1 MLIGPGGQPLP
12 EEIEQAL
19 RRQQEHAEMHAEAR
33 GHEML
38 RFFEELTEDQLSQ
51 LRSILSACAVDD
63 TGRYASHLEGFVNGV
78 LQWKHGVCL
87 GCGSKHT
94 DASDLI
100 KETVPGGTLGKK
112 EVDELNRVTD
122 DGTEQLELSF
132 EETAAQEQDRMSLMM
147 GYSVREPNQRDFQ
160 QGLIKMPDE
169 KPVICEGCGMLY
181 QSLEDR
187 MLRAPGVDG
196 CQGCQH
202 KAAHG

>member
-1 MLIGPGGQPLP
+1 MLIGPGGQQLP
-12 EEIEQAL
+12 PEIEEAL

-38 RFFEELTEDQLSQ
+38 RFFEELSEDQLIQ
-51 LRSILSACAVDD
+51 LRSILSACAADD

-87 GCGSKHT
+87 GCGSKHG

-100 KETVPGGTLGKK
+100 KEE
-112 EVDELNRVTD
+112 EVTTD
-122 DGTEQLELSF
+122 DGTEQLELFSDP
-132 EETAAQEQDRMSLMM
+132 EPQAAETAAQEQDRMSLMM
-147 GYSVREPNQRDFQ
+147 GYVVREPTQRDFDN
-160 QGLIKMPDE
+160 GLVMAE
-169 KPVICEGCGMLY
+169 GERPVLCELCGMLY

-187 MLRAPGVDG
+187 MLRRPGMDG

-202 KAAHG
+202 KSAHG